1 MPDSDHYANIYLNF
15 PDNQQWLAD
24 TLADMTHEEY
34 LGFVDYVFA
43 ELGFAAEAKE
53 GSEFQRIASLILALA
68 RKELEIGHFM
78 AGLSDEY
85 RESCIKCA
93 KSFYEMA
100 KKFCSQDM
108 LLPIETAWAAS
119 LDHAA
124 LYGWPSTIFLTI
136 EGSHRV
142 FRDDSS

>member
-1 MPDSDHYANIYLNF
+1 MSDSDRYANIYLNF

-34 LGFVDYVFA
+34 LGFVEYVFT
-43 ELGFAAEAKE
+43 ELGFAEEAKE
-53 GSEFQRIASLILALA
+53 RSEFQRVISLMLALA

-93 KSFYEMA
+93 KSYYDMA
-100 KKFCSQDM
+100 KNFCSQDM
-108 LLPIETAWAAS
+108 ILRIETAWVAS

-124 LYGWPSTIFLTI
+124 RYGWPSPIFSMI

-142 FRDDSS
+142 FKDDNS